1 MKKIQKNI
9 ISINTIPQPISR
21 LNEKIIPKKNITDS
35 SSHSISNIPSNKK
48 LENTFKDSLEG
59 SISESK
65 TNILIP
71 DSLNNTKSSIGNGN
85 INIKKNKKKRN
96 INEDKNKNI
105 NNDEKEGNNKSNEN
119 SGKNNEE
126 STKKIDYRFYSNYPI
141 MIINN
146 SIEKVKTKEKSR
158 YWLAVYDKLMKR
170 KNILKI
176 LNYYELEKN
185 KRSINQESIKEQLL
199 IIKDFDIYFMKQSN
213 KPFIKY
219 IKGNCIFTKLYLL
232 TIEEINLVLNYINR
246 YKLSITSNN
255 IKSLQEKGN
264 FQKIN
269 ENHKNFPY
277 NLIYHMG
284 NYMNINIYGF
294 SNFNLQKN
302 DYSLLYN
309 NLNQKFPSNKK
320 IAKLV
325 KLLMINF
332 PKYSFNFFVCY
343 LLSKIRFENFNEKT
357 NEIKNL
363 VYSCNKSAFHLHNEY
378 FNNNIINDSIMHS
391 TYSPLSKYDD
401 DSSREKPI
409 LRKYTENDYQQII
422 DQNLNFEYHT
432 IDNYNNKYYNKQ
444 RNNFINNCKNIRT
457 KTNSEKR
464 KLLKKH
470 TESVYLNGYVSKEN
484 NLKLNKN
491 SKDGNNS
498 IKNYINSIK
507 LKPSLIIKK
516 NTKNKIKIEKNNN
529 HNSLSQL
536 NKITFPNF
544 VHIKKTNTN
553 YIENGIFKQ
562 DKNFKLEK
570 EKGDKKWTENKKDK
584 NRLIINQASSKI
596 NTNTK
601 SEETKIG
608 TINKE
613 MTYNMNNS
621 CREEINRE
629 NMGIFVVNKRMA
641 TDIHDYIDDDS
652 SLEISNRNSN
662 GKNSIFMTPEKKKKY
677 KYYS

>member
-1 MKKIQKNI
+1 M
-9 ISINTIPQPISR
+9 R
-21 LNEKIIPKKNITDS
+21 
-35 SSHSISNIPSNKK
+35 
-48 LENTFKDSLEG
+48 
-59 SISESK
+59 
-65 TNILIP
+65 
-71 DSLNNTKSSIGNGN
+71 
-85 INIKKNKKKRN
+85 
-96 INEDKNKNI
+96 
-105 NNDEKEGNNKSNEN
+105 
-119 SGKNNEE
+119 
-126 STKKIDYRFYSNYPI
+126 
-141 MIINN
+141 
-146 SIEKVKTKEKSR
+146 
-158 YWLAVYDKLMKR
+158 
-170 KNILKI
+170 
-176 LNYYELEKN
+176 
-185 KRSINQESIKEQLL
+185 
-199 IIKDFDIYFMKQSN
+199 
-213 KPFIKY
+213 
-219 IKGNCIFTKLYLL
+219 
-232 TIEEINLVLNYINR
+232 
-246 YKLSITSNN
+246 
-255 IKSLQEKGN
+255 
-264 FQKIN
+264 
-269 ENHKNFPY
+269 
-277 NLIYHMG
+277 
-284 NYMNINIYGF
+284 
-294 SNFNLQKN
+294 
-302 DYSLLYN
+302 
-309 NLNQKFPSNKK
+309 
-320 IAKLV
+320 
-325 KLLMINF
+325 
-332 PKYSFNFFVCY
+332 
-343 LLSKIRFENFNEKT
+343 
-357 NEIKNL
+357 EIK
-363 VYSCNKSAFHLHNEY
+363 
-378 FNNNIINDSIMHS
+378 
-391 TYSPLSKYDD
+391 
-401 DSSREKPI
+401 
-409 LRKYTENDYQQII
+409 
-422 DQNLNFEYHT
+422 
-432 IDNYNNKYYNKQ
+432 
-444 RNNFINNCKNIRT
+444 
-457 KTNSEKR
+457 
-464 KLLKKH
+464 
-470 TESVYLNGYVSKEN
+470 YVSKEN

-491 SKDGNNS
+491 IKDGNNS